1 MRKDIRITHYALRIS
16 SMQKLVECIPNFS
29 EGRRQE
35 VIDHVAAAARGVA
48 GVRLLDV
55 SSNPDHNRTV
65 LTFVGPPEA
74 VADAAFASTAEAV
87 RLINMEEHTGEHPR
101 IGAMD
106 VVPFVPLTGMT
117 MDEAVQLAN
126 QTGKR
131 IADELRVP
139 VYLYSAAATT
149 PARKRLPDV
158 RQGQYEGLKESIS
171 TPERKPD
178 YGEPKMHPTAGAT
191 AVGARPPLIAFNVN
205 LGTTNLAIAKS
216 IGKAL
221 RESSGG
227 LMNVQAM
234 GVDLAAQ
241 GMVQVSMNL
250 LDYTKTP
257 IHRAYEMVRVEA
269 ERYGVPVV
277 GSEIVGLVPLDALVG
292 AADFYLRLTDFSR
305 SQVLEARLL
314 EEG

>member
-1 MRKDIRITHYALRIS
+1 
-16 SMQKLVECIPNFS
+16 MQKLIECVPNFS

-35 VIDHVAAAARGVA
+35 VIDQVAGAVKGVE

-55 SSNPDHNRTV
+55 SPNPDHNRTV
-65 LTFVGPPEA
+65 LTFVGPPDA
-74 VADAAFASTAEAV
+74 VAEAAFAATAEAV
-87 RLINMEEHTGEHPR
+87 KLIDMEKHKGEHPR
-101 IGAMD
+101 MGAMD
-106 VVPFVPLTGMT
+106 VVPFIPISGMT
-117 MDEAVQLAN
+117 MQEAVEMAN
-126 QTGKR
+126 QVGQR
-131 IADELRVP
+131 IAEELGVP

-149 PARKRLPDV
+149 PARKKLPDV

-171 TPERKPD
+171 MPERKPD

-205 LGTTNLAIAKS
+205 LGTTNLQIAKD
-216 IGKAL
+216 IAKGL

-227 LMNVQAM
+227 LVNVQAM
-234 GVDLAAQ
+234 GVDLAAE
-241 GMVQVSMNL
+241 GLSQVSMNL

-257 IHRAYEMVRVEA
+257 IHRAYELVRVEA

-292 AADFYLRLTDFSR
+292 LVDFYLRLKGFNR

-314 EEG
+314 EEE

>member
-1 MRKDIRITHYALRIS
+1 
-16 SMQKLVECIPNFS
+16 MQKLIECVPNFS
-29 EGRRQE
+29 EGKRQD
-35 VIDHVAAAARGVA
+35 VIEAIAATVRTVE

-65 LTFVGPPEA
+65 LTFVGPPDK
-74 VADAAFASTAEAV
+74 VAEAAFACTAEAV
-87 RLINMEEHTGEHPR
+87 KLIDMEQQKGEHPR

-106 VVPFVPLTGMT
+106 VVPFVPVTGIT
-117 MDEAVQLAN
+117 LEESVELAKKV
-126 QTGKR
+126 GER
-131 IADELRVP
+131 IANELNVP
-139 VYLYSAAATT
+139 VYLYAAAATT

-158 RQGQYEGLKESIS
+158 RQGQYEGLKESIT

-178 YGEPKMHPTAGAT
+178 FGEAKMHPTAGAT

-205 LGTTNLAIAKS
+205 LGTTNLQIAKD
-216 IGKAL
+216 IAKGL

-227 LMNVQAM
+227 LINVQAM

-241 GMVQVSMNL
+241 EMVQVSMNL

-257 IHRAYEMVRVEA
+257 IHRAYELVRVEA
-269 ERYGVPVV
+269 ARYGVPVV
-277 GSEIVGLVPLDALVG
+277 GSEIIGLLPLDALID
-292 AADFYLRLTDFSR
+292 AADFYLRLTDFTR

-314 EEG
+314 EDD

>member
-1 MRKDIRITHYALRIS
+1 
-16 SMQKLVECIPNFS
+16 MQKLIECVPNFS
-29 EGRRQE
+29 EGKRQD
-35 VIDHVAAAARGVA
+35 VIEAIAATVRSVE

-65 LTFVGPPEA
+65 LTFVGPPDK
-74 VADAAFASTAEAV
+74 VAEAAFACTAEAV
-87 RLINMEEHTGEHPR
+87 KLIDMEQQKGEHPR

-106 VVPFVPLTGMT
+106 VVPFVPVTGIT
-117 MDEAVQLAN
+117 LEEAVELAKKV
-126 QTGKR
+126 GER
-131 IADELRVP
+131 IANELNVP
-139 VYLYSAAATT
+139 VYLYAAAATT

-158 RQGQYEGLKESIS
+158 RQGQYEGLKESIT

-178 YGEPKMHPTAGAT
+178 FGEAKMHPTAGAT

-205 LGTTNLAIAKS
+205 LGTTNLQIAKD
-216 IGKAL
+216 IAKGL

-227 LMNVQAM
+227 LINVQAM

-241 GMVQVSMNL
+241 EMVQVSMNL

-257 IHRAYEMVRVEA
+257 IHRAYELVRVEA
-269 ERYGVPVV
+269 ARYGVPVV
-277 GSEIVGLVPLDALVG
+277 GSEIIGLLPLDALID
-292 AADFYLRLTDFSR
+292 AADFYLRLTDFTR

-314 EEG
+314 EDD

>member
-1 MRKDIRITHYALRIS
+1 
-16 SMQKLVECIPNFS
+16 MQKLIECVPNFS
-29 EGRRQE
+29 EGKRQD
-35 VIDHVAAAARGVA
+35 VIEAIAATVRSVE

-65 LTFVGPPEA
+65 LTFVGPPDK
-74 VADAAFASTAEAV
+74 VAEAAFACTAEAV
-87 RLINMEEHTGEHPR
+87 KLIDMEQQKGEHPR

-106 VVPFVPLTGMT
+106 VVPFVPVTGIT
-117 MDEAVQLAN
+117 LEEAVELAK
-126 QTGKR
+126 QVGER
-131 IADELRVP
+131 IANELNVP
-139 VYLYSAAATT
+139 VYLYAAAATT

-158 RQGQYEGLKESIS
+158 RQGQYEGLKESIT

-178 YGEPKMHPTAGAT
+178 FGEAKMHPTAGAT

-205 LGTTNLAIAKS
+205 LGTTNLQIAKD
-216 IGKAL
+216 IAKGL

-241 GMVQVSMNL
+241 EMVQVSMNL

-257 IHRAYEMVRVEA
+257 IHRAYELVRVEA
-269 ERYGVPVV
+269 ARYGVPVV
-277 GSEIVGLVPLDALVG
+277 GSEIIGLLPLDALID
-292 AADFYLRLTDFSR
+292 AADFYLRLTDFTR

-314 EEG
+314 EDE

>member
-1 MRKDIRITHYALRIS
+1 
-16 SMQKLVECIPNFS
+16 MQKLVECVPNFS

-35 VIDHVAAAARGVA
+35 VIDQIADAVRQVK

-74 VADAAFASTAEAV
+74 VAEAAFAATAEAV
-87 RLINMEEHTGEHPR
+87 KLIDMEQHRGEHPR

-106 VVPFVPLTGMT
+106 VVPFIPISGMT
-117 MDEAVQLAN
+117 MEDAVALAN
-126 QTGKR
+126 QVGRR
-131 IADELRVP
+131 IANELGVP

-149 PARKRLPDV
+149 PTRKRLPDV
-158 RQGQYEGLKESIS
+158 RQGQYEGLKESIA
-171 TPERKPD
+171 TEERKPD
-178 YGEPKMHPTAGAT
+178 YGRPQMHPTAGAT

-205 LGTTNLAIAKS
+205 LGTTDLKIAKN
-216 IGKAL
+216 IAKGL

-227 LMNVQAM
+227 LVNVQAM
-234 GVDLAAQ
+234 GVDLAEQ

-250 LDYTKTP
+250 LDYTHTP
-257 IHRAYEMVRVEA
+257 IHRAYELVRVEA

-277 GSEIVGLVPLDALVG
+277 GSEIVGLIPLDVLVG

-305 SQVLEARLL
+305 NQVLEARLL
-314 EEG
+314 EE

>member
-1 MRKDIRITHYALRIS
+1 
-16 SMQKLVECIPNFS
+16 MQKLIQCVPNFS

-35 VIDHVAAAARGVA
+35 VIDQVAGVVKGVE
-48 GVRLLDV
+48 GVRLLDI
-55 SSNPDHNRTV
+55 SPNPDHNRTV
-65 LTFVGPPEA
+65 LTFVGPPDA
-74 VADAAFASTAEAV
+74 VAEAAFAATAEAV
-87 RLINMEEHTGEHPR
+87 KLIDMEKQKGEHPR

-106 VVPFVPLTGMT
+106 VVPFIPISGMT
-117 MDEAVQLAN
+117 MQEAVEIAN
-126 QTGKR
+126 QVGKR
-131 IADELRVP
+131 IAEELGVP
-139 VYLYSAAATT
+139 VYLYSAAAST
-149 PARKRLPDV
+149 PARKKLPDV

-205 LGTTNLAIAKS
+205 LGTTNLQIAKD
-216 IGKAL
+216 IARGL

-227 LMNVQAM
+227 LMNVQAL
-234 GVDLAAQ
+234 GVDLAAE
-241 GMVQVSMNL
+241 GLSQVSMNL

-257 IHRAYEMVRVEA
+257 IHRAYELVRVEA

-277 GSEIVGLVPLDALVG
+277 GSEIVGLVPLDAMVGLV
-292 AADFYLRLTDFSR
+292 DFYLRLKGFSR

-314 EEG
+314 EEE

>member
-1 MRKDIRITHYALRIS
+1 
-16 SMQKLVECIPNFS
+16 MQQLVECIPNFS
-29 EGRRQE
+29 EGRRQD
-35 VIDHVAAAARGVA
+35 VIDAVAQAVRGVA

-55 SSNPDHNRTV
+55 APNPDHNRTV
-65 LTFVGPPEA
+65 LTFVGAPDA

-87 RLINMEEHTGEHPR
+87 RLVNMEEQAGEHPR

-106 VVPFVPLTGMT
+106 VVPFVPLAGMT
-117 MDEAVQLAN
+117 MDEAVALAN
-126 QTGKR
+126 RVGKR
-131 IADELRVP
+131 IADELGVP

-171 TPERKPD
+171 QSERKPD
-178 YGEPKMHPTAGAT
+178 YGQARMHPTAGAT

-205 LGTTNLAIAKS
+205 LGTTNLAIAKN
-216 IGKAL
+216 IAKGL

-250 LDYTKTP
+250 IDYTRTP
-257 IHRAYEMVRVEA
+257 IHRAYELVRVEA
-269 ERYGVPVV
+269 ERHGVPVV

-292 AADFYLRLTDFSR
+292 AADFYLRLTDFNR
-305 SQVLEARLL
+305 NQVLEARLL
-314 EEG
+314 EES

>member
-1 MRKDIRITHYALRIS
+1 
-16 SMQKLVECIPNFS
+16 MQKLIECVPNFS
-29 EGRRQE
+29 EGKRQD
-35 VIDHVAAAARGVA
+35 VIEAVAASVRAVE

-65 LTFVGPPEA
+65 LTFVGHPDN
-74 VADAAFASTAEAV
+74 VAEAAFACTAEAV
-87 RLINMEEHTGEHPR
+87 RLIDMEQHKGEHPR

-106 VVPFVPLTGMT
+106 VVPFVPVTGMT
-117 MDEAVQLAN
+117 LEEAVELAK
-126 QTGKR
+126 QVGER
-131 IADELRVP
+131 IARELNVP
-139 VYLYSAAATT
+139 VYLYAAAATT
-149 PARKRLPDV
+149 PTRKRLPDV

-178 YGEPKMHPTAGAT
+178 FGEARTHPTAGAT

-205 LGTTNLAIAKS
+205 LGTTNLQIAKD
-216 IGKAL
+216 IAKGL

-241 GMVQVSMNL
+241 DMVQVSMNL

-257 IHRAYEMVRVEA
+257 IHRAYELVRVEA
-269 ERYGVPVV
+269 ERHGVPVV
-277 GSEIVGLVPLDALVG
+277 GSEIIGLVPLDALMG

-314 EEG
+314 EED

>member
-1 MRKDIRITHYALRIS
+1 
-16 SMQKLVECIPNFS
+16 MQKLVECIPNIS
-29 EGRRQE
+29 EGRRPE
-35 VIDHVAAAARGVA
+35 VVEQVAAAVRGVQ

-65 LTFVGPPEA
+65 LTFVGTPEA
-74 VADAAFASTAEAV
+74 VGEAAFAATAQAA
-87 RLINMEEHTGEHPR
+87 RLINMEEHSGEHPR

-117 MDEAVQLAN
+117 MEETVELAN
-126 QTGKR
+126 SVAKR
-131 IADELRVP
+131 IADELSVP

-149 PARKRLPDV
+149 PGRKRLPDV
-158 RQGQYEGLKESIS
+158 RQGQYEGLKESIK

-178 YGEPKMHPTAGAT
+178 YGSSAMHPTAGAT

-205 LGTTNLAIAKS
+205 LGTTNLAIAKN
-216 IGKAL
+216 IAKGL

-227 LMNVQAM
+227 LVNVQAM

-250 LDYTKTP
+250 LDYTRTP
-257 IHRAYEMVRVEA
+257 IHRAYELVRAEA

-277 GSEIVGLVPLDALVG
+277 GSEIVGLVPLDALIG
-292 AADFYLRLTDFSR
+292 AADFYLRLTDFNR

-314 EEG
+314 EET

>member
-1 MRKDIRITHYALRIS
+1 
-16 SMQKLVECIPNFS
+16 MQKLIECVPNFS
-29 EGRRQE
+29 EGTRQD
-35 VIDHVAAAARGVA
+35 VIEAIASSVRAVE
-48 GVRLLDV
+48 GVRLLDI

-65 LTFVGPPEA
+65 LTFVGPPDK
-74 VADAAFASTAEAV
+74 VAEAAFDCTAEAV
-87 RLINMEEHTGEHPR
+87 KLIDMEQHKGEHPR

-106 VVPFVPLTGMT
+106 VVPFVPVTGMT
-117 MDEAVQLAN
+117 LEEAVELAK
-126 QTGKR
+126 QVGER
-131 IADELRVP
+131 IARELNVP
-139 VYLYSAAATT
+139 VYLYAAAATT
-149 PARKRLPDV
+149 PSRKRLPDV

-178 YGEPKMHPTAGAT
+178 FGEAKMHATGGAT

-205 LGTTNLAIAKS
+205 LGTTNLQIAKN
-216 IGKAL
+216 IAKGL

-241 GMVQVSMNL
+241 DMVQVSMNL

-257 IHRAYEMVRVEA
+257 IHRAYELVRVEA
-269 ERYGVPVV
+269 ERHGVPVV
-277 GSEIVGLVPLDALVG
+277 GSEIIGLVPLDALMG

-314 EEG
+314 EDE

>member
-1 MRKDIRITHYALRIS
+1 
-16 SMQKLVECIPNFS
+16 MQKLIECVPNFS
-29 EGRRQE
+29 EGKRQE
-35 VIDHVAAAARGVA
+35 VIEQIAATVRAVE

-65 LTFVGPPEA
+65 LTFVGPPEK
-74 VADAAFASTAEAV
+74 VAEAAFACTAEAV
-87 RLINMEEHTGEHPR
+87 KLIDMEQHKGEHPR

-106 VVPFVPLTGMT
+106 VVPFVPVTGMT
-117 MDEAVQLAN
+117 LEEAVELAK
-126 QTGKR
+126 QVGER
-131 IADELRVP
+131 IARELQVP
-139 VYLYSAAATT
+139 VYLYAAAATT
-149 PARKRLPDV
+149 PTRKRLPDV
-158 RQGQYEGLKESIS
+158 RQGQYEGLKASIS

-178 YGEPKMHPTAGAT
+178 FGEAKMHPTAGAT

-205 LGTTNLAIAKS
+205 LGTTNLQIAKN
-216 IGKAL
+216 IAKGL

-241 GMVQVSMNL
+241 DIVQVSMNL

-257 IHRAYEMVRVEA
+257 IHRVYELVRVEA
-269 ERYGVPVV
+269 ERHGVPVV
-277 GSEIVGLVPLDALVG
+277 GSEIIGLVPLDALTG
-292 AADFYLRLTDFSR
+292 AADFYLRLIDFNR

-314 EEG
+314 EDE